1 MKLALTMRTA
11 CLALLVL
18 LCMSCTAKRQEGNG
32 GQKDAAAEGLIQA
45 GAGDEKSSSSG
56 TTSSKTESIPAADVQ
71 PSSAGTNSDTEA
83 ASASA
88 GVAGGTSPAASSVRG
103 IGGFNWDA
111 ARIQPAC
118 YLPNRDSFLS
128 MSYYESSVLYLVGFS
143 PDGKMAFLK
152 ELFLEGKGGIDL
164 YFVVQDL
171 VSDEILWELKAPS
184 DDDYEYAPGQ
194 GLHERFI
201 TDYESQIDGKLAEYG
216 ITVSPCSYERL
227 PYTAA
232 DGRTFSVSID
242 EHDTGKLMYDMFS
255 VTSYSC
261 IVTDGRGRSKKV
273 IADKEFMGPEAFACG
288 CIKSPYE
295 DRLAIVVAEASFGFE
310 GSDILFC
317 IAGCDMKKGF

>member
-1 MKLALTMRTA
+1 MAGIRFFSTFAPNYAKIKEMNIDFDKCGGLVPAIVQDANTRKVLMLGYMDKEAFDKTIKTKKVTFWSRSRQ
-11 CLALLVL
+11 CLWTKGETSGNFLNMVDIKIDCDNDTLLV
-18 LCMSCTAKRQEGNG
+18 
-32 GQKDAAAEGLIQA
+32 QA
-45 GAGDEKSSSSG
+45 
-56 TTSSKTESIPAADVQ
+56 I
-71 PSSAGTNSDTEA
+71 
-83 ASASA
+83 
-88 GVAGGTSPAASSVRG
+88 
-103 IGGFNWDA
+103 
-111 ARIQPAC
+111 
-118 YLPNRDSFLS
+118 
-128 MSYYESSVLYLVGFS
+128 
-143 PDGKMAFLK
+143 PDGPTCHTGTDTCWGETNDGFDLAFLK

-201 TDYESQIDGKLAEYG
+201 ADYESQINGKLAEYG

-242 EHDTGKLMYDMFS
+242 DHDTGKLMYDMFS

-261 IVTDGRGRSKKV
+261 IVTDGKGRSKKV

-295 DRLAIVVAEASFGFE
+295 DRLAIIVAEATFGFE

>member
-1 MKLALTMRTA
+1 MSGVMRAVCLTLA
-11 CLALLVL
+11 VL
-18 LCMSCTAKRQEGNG
+18 LCASCTAKRQEG
-32 GQKDAAAEGLIQA
+32 EGRQEKASSQSLIQA
-45 GAGDEKSSSSG
+45 GAGEEHASASDVADSR
-56 TTSSKTESIPAADVQ
+56 TEAVPA
-71 PSSAGTNSDTEA
+71 SDTETVVP
-83 ASASA
+83 
-88 GVAGGTSPAASSVRG
+88 VAPPVPAPAVRG
-103 IGGFNWDA
+103 IGGFDWDA
-111 ARIQPAC
+111 ARIQPTC

-128 MSYYESSVLYLVGFS
+128 MSYYESSVLYPVGFS

-201 TDYESQIDGKLAEYG
+201 ADYESQINGKLAEYG

-242 EHDTGKLMYDMFS
+242 DHDTGKLMYDMFS

-261 IVTDGRGRSKKV
+261 IVTDGKERSKKV

-295 DRLAIVVAEASFGFE
+295 DRLAIIVAEATFGFE